1 MIFSLICVQINTM
14 FTKKEFKVA
23 AVIALF
29 YSCFAFAF
37 TLTEFS
43 GIDISKI
50 KDANQLVCFSQ
61 SNRLWFFFSLLYP
74 FLLVLPFSTSYID
87 DYKNQLLPVYISR
100 TSRTIYYVS
109 KLVASFFGTFLIIAV
124 PFFINLIL
132 CNVFLPHNQNTWL
145 GEYQMGNY
153 FRQLLGT
160 NILYQTSYT
169 KMPFLKIFLYSP
181 FLYNFIYLLIF
192 AAFSG
197 LLASFTL
204 SLSFLYKKSKL
215 FLFIPVF
222 ATLQLFRVY
231 DSDLF
236 SRSIEGGQT
245 YVNFDILDYVVPT
258 LLKGQDYAFFAKLVF
273 IIFLAIVTLC
283 IYGIKSDLKSLQ

>member
-1 MIFSLICVQINTM
+1 MIFSSICVQINTM

-109 KLVASFFGTFLIIAV
+109 KLV
-124 PFFINLIL
+124 
-132 CNVFLPHNQNTWL
+132 
-145 GEYQMGNY
+145 
-153 FRQLLGT
+153 
-160 NILYQTSYT
+160 
-169 KMPFLKIFLYSP
+169 
-181 FLYNFIYLLIF
+181 
-192 AAFSG
+192 
-197 LLASFTL
+197 
-204 SLSFLYKKSKL
+204 
-215 FLFIPVF
+215 
-222 ATLQLFRVY
+222 
-231 DSDLF
+231 
-236 SRSIEGGQT
+236 
-245 YVNFDILDYVVPT
+245 
-258 LLKGQDYAFFAKLVF
+258 
-273 IIFLAIVTLC
+273 
-283 IYGIKSDLKSLQ
+283 

>member
-1 MIFSLICVQINTM
+1 MIFSSICVQINTM

-100 TSRTIYYVS
+100 TSRTIVKNVFFFVIIYFHFCRNAGHFNLYLRNVVYVS
-109 KLVASFFGTFLIIAV
+109 
-124 PFFINLIL
+124 
-132 CNVFLPHNQNTWL
+132 
-145 GEYQMGNY
+145 
-153 FRQLLGT
+153 
-160 NILYQTSYT
+160 
-169 KMPFLKIFLYSP
+169 
-181 FLYNFIYLLIF
+181 
-192 AAFSG
+192 
-197 LLASFTL
+197 
-204 SLSFLYKKSKL
+204 
-215 FLFIPVF
+215 
-222 ATLQLFRVY
+222 RVNG
-231 DSDLF
+231 SVHHIHCVI
-236 SRSIEGGQT
+236 S
-245 YVNFDILDYVVPT
+245 
-258 LLKGQDYAFFAKLVF
+258 
-273 IIFLAIVTLC
+273 
-283 IYGIKSDLKSLQ
+283 

>member
-1 MIFSLICVQINTM
+1 M

-132 CNVFLPHNQNTWL
+132 CTVFLPHNQNTWL

>member
-1 MIFSLICVQINTM
+1 MIFSSICVQINTM

-100 TSRTIYYVS
+100 TSRTIYYVLLAPGAHS
-109 KLVASFFGTFLIIAV
+109 QFGSGKNTQFEPEQRAN
-124 PFFINLIL
+124 PFE
-132 CNVFLPHNQNTWL
+132 NVF
-145 GEYQMGNY
+145 
-153 FRQLLGT
+153 
-160 NILYQTSYT
+160 
-169 KMPFLKIFLYSP
+169 
-181 FLYNFIYLLIF
+181 
-192 AAFSG
+192 
-197 LLASFTL
+197 
-204 SLSFLYKKSKL
+204 SKTA
-215 FLFIPVF
+215 VF
-222 ATLQLFRVY
+222 PPPAIAET
-231 DSDLF
+231 DL
-236 SRSIEGGQT
+236 
-245 YVNFDILDYVVPT
+245 
-258 LLKGQDYAFFAKLVF
+258 
-273 IIFLAIVTLC
+273 
-283 IYGIKSDLKSLQ
+283 